1 MLELLAPAGSMEALR
16 AAVQNGA
23 NAVYLGVGPF
33 NARQG
38 ARNFTVETLRE
49 AVQYAHVRGVAVHLT
64 LNTLVSDREC
74 PQAAELIRTA
84 ARAEVDAF
92 IVQDLGILA
101 LCRQIA
107 PHIPIHASTQMTIHS
122 LDGVLQAASLGVSR
136 VVLSRE
142 LPREEIARIC
152 RNSPVEIEVFVHG
165 ALCMCYSGQ
174 CYMSGVIGR
183 RSGNRGQCAQPCRL
197 PYGYGR
203 FEDKHPL
210 SLKDNCLAPYLREL
224 EQMGVASVKLEGRM
238 KRPEYVAT
246 VTGIYRQA
254 IDAGLV
260 TRGQMDRLEAIF
272 SRQGFTNGYYLGR
285 TGPDMFGIR
294 EEGGEDRALL
304 AAARATYESVEN
316 PLVPV
321 QFYMIVNQNSAM
333 LAVQDPQGNVCKTTG
348 PCPEPAIRRALT
360 VEELSARLAKTGG
373 TAYVCTQVKA
383 VIEPGLSLPASAI
396 NAMRREVLDQLTA
409 LRGRREEMPLGKYTK
424 PMVYPGQR
432 EAPGLTVQVTAT
444 DQVTKKLLGMQPLFL
459 YVPLYLLIQ
468 DRAFYT
474 QVIRRVRVAAV
485 LPRVI
490 HDGEL
495 SGVTRQ
501 LDEVYDLGVRHVLL
515 GNLGQI
521 PLAKARGFAICG
533 DFGLNLYNSH
543 AMNAMRALGLAS
555 ATVSF
560 EMTLPQIRDVSK
572 AVPTEAIVY
581 GRLPLM
587 VTENCLIRGR
597 TGRCTCQTGATRL
610 MDRKGEE
617 FPVIRDG
624 GTCRSLIL
632 NGKKLY
638 WLDRQEDWRGLGL
651 YALRLLFTTENS
663 QEVDRVLRA
672 WETAAPFAPGG
683 CTRGLYLRG
692 VE

>member
-1 MLELLAPAGSMEALR
+1 MDD
-16 AAVQNGA
+16 
-23 NAVYLGVGPF
+23 Y
-33 NARQG
+33 
-38 ARNFTVETLRE
+38 
-49 AVQYAHVRGVAVHLT
+49 
-64 LNTLVSDREC
+64 
-74 PQAAELIRTA
+74 
-84 ARAEVDAF
+84 
-92 IVQDLGILA
+92 
-101 LCRQIA
+101 
-107 PHIPIHASTQMTIHS
+107 
-122 LDGVLQAASLGVSR
+122 
-136 VVLSRE
+136 
-142 LPREEIARIC
+142 
-152 RNSPVEIEVFVHG
+152 
-165 ALCMCYSGQ
+165 
-174 CYMSGVIGR
+174 
-183 RSGNRGQCAQPCRL
+183 
-197 PYGYGR
+197 
-203 FEDKHPL
+203 PL
-210 SLKDNCLAPYLREL
+210 SLKDNCLAARLQEI
-224 EQMGVASVKLEGRM
+224 EEAGVACVKIEGRM
-238 KRPEYVAT
+238 KRPEYT
-246 VTGIYRQA
+246 GIVTGVYSKA
-254 IDAGLV
+254 IKERRRPTPEEMEL
-260 TRGQMDRLEAIF
+260 LENAF
-272 SRQGFTNGYYLGR
+272 SRQGFTQGYFNGDKE
-285 TGPDMFGIR
+285 DMFGVR

-304 AAARATYESVEN
+304 AAARTTYESVEN

-321 QFYMIVNQNSAM
+321 QFYMIVNQNAAM

-348 PCPEPAIRRALT
+348 PRPEPAMRRALT

-383 VIEPGLSLPASAI
+383 VVEPGLSLPASAI
-396 NAMRREVLDQLTA
+396 NGMRRDVLDQLTA
-409 LRGRREEMPLGKYTK
+409 LRGRREETPLGKYTK
-424 PMVYPGQR
+424 PMVYSGQR

-444 DQVTKKLLGMQPLFL
+444 DQVTNKLLGMHPLFL

-474 QVIRRVRVAAV
+474 QVIRRVRLAAV

-495 SGVTRQ
+495 AGVTRQ

-533 DFGLNLYNSH
+533 DFGLNLYNSQS
-543 AMNAMRALGLAS
+543 MNAMRSLGLAS

-572 AVPTEAIVY
+572 AVPAEAIVY

-597 TGRCTCQTGATRL
+597 TGRCACQTGATRL

-617 FPVIRDG
+617 FPVIRDC
-624 GTCRSLIL
+624 GTCRSLVL

>member
-1 MLELLAPAGSMEALR
+1 
-16 AAVQNGA
+16 
-23 NAVYLGVGPF
+23 
-33 NARQG
+33 
-38 ARNFTVETLRE
+38 
-49 AVQYAHVRGVAVHLT
+49 
-64 LNTLVSDREC
+64 
-74 PQAAELIRTA
+74 
-84 ARAEVDAF
+84 
-92 IVQDLGILA
+92 
-101 LCRQIA
+101 
-107 PHIPIHASTQMTIHS
+107 
-122 LDGVLQAASLGVSR
+122 
-136 VVLSRE
+136 
-142 LPREEIARIC
+142 
-152 RNSPVEIEVFVHG
+152 
-165 ALCMCYSGQ
+165 
-174 CYMSGVIGR
+174 
-183 RSGNRGQCAQPCRL
+183 
-197 PYGYGR
+197 
-203 FEDKHPL
+203 
-210 SLKDNCLAPYLREL
+210 
-224 EQMGVASVKLEGRM
+224 M

-254 IDAGLV
+254 IDAGRV

-272 SRQGFTNGYYLGR
+272 SRQGFTDGYYLGR
-285 TGPDMFGIR
+285 TGPAMFGVR

-304 AAARATYESVEN
+304 AAARTTYESVEN

-321 QFYMIVNQNSAM
+321 QFYMIVNQNAAM

-348 PCPEPAIRRALT
+348 PRPEPAMRRALT

-383 VIEPGLSLPASAI
+383 VVEPGLSLPASAI
-396 NAMRREVLDQLTA
+396 NGMRRDVLDQLTA
-409 LRGRREEMPLGKYTK
+409 LRGRREETPLGKYTK
-424 PMVYPGQR
+424 PMVYSGQR

-444 DQVTKKLLGMQPLFL
+444 DQVTNKLLGMHPLFL

-474 QVIRRVRVAAV
+474 QVIRRVRLAAV

-495 SGVTRQ
+495 AGVTRQ

-533 DFGLNLYNSH
+533 DFGLNLYNSQS
-543 AMNAMRALGLAS
+543 MNAMRSLGLAS

-572 AVPTEAIVY
+572 AVPAEAIVY

-597 TGRCTCQTGATRL
+597 TGRCACQTGATRL

-617 FPVIRDG
+617 FPVIRDC
-624 GTCRSLIL
+624 GTCRSLVL